1 MRQSSLIGH
10 TIEIYSKYADNPE
23 KPADSLIRQFFYER
37 KYLGAKDR
45 RFIADAYFGTIKNKL
60 RCEAL
65 ATDATGD
72 RVPHRALIVA
82 AYLIANAGVA
92 PQSMQEAL
100 KEINLEFPLEV
111 FEAMGDR
118 MREVKRLSALDP
130 ATRLSI
136 GYSYPRWFVER
147 LTNEYG
153 IEEVES
159 ILEALNDEAPT
170 VLRVNK
176 LVLNTRDELRVEL
189 ENEGCES
196 ALSMIAPDALVLP
209 KRVNVMGL
217 SAFKRGA
224 FEVQDEA
231 SQLVAPFASIEK
243 SSLKVLDACAGAGG
257 KTLHL
262 AALLR
267 NKGEIFATDVEGYKL
282 EELKRRVKRST
293 AQNVRIV
300 MPDQKPKVLGE
311 SKKEWFDLVLLD
323 VPCSGTGTL
332 RRNPGIK
339 WVLTE
344 QMVAELMAK
353 QRSILAENIPY
364 LKPGGKL
371 VYATCSILREEGED
385 QAKWILDT
393 YPGQFE
399 LEQELRTRPD
409 KEGCDGFFAARF
421 RKL

>member
-10 TIEIYSKYADNPE
+10 TIEIYAKYAENIQ
-23 KPADSLIRQFFYER
+23 KPADALIRQFFYER

-45 RFIADAYFGTIKNKL
+45 RFIADAFFGTIKNKL

-65 ATDATGD
+65 AEDASGSEQPMLPL
-72 RVPHRALIVA
+72 VVA

-92 PQSMQEAL
+92 PASIHEAL
-100 KEINLEFPLEV
+100 AEIKINVPLPV
-111 FEAMGDR
+111 LDLLGDR
-118 MREVKRLSALDP
+118 MREVKRLSMLDP
-130 ATRLSI
+130 IARLSI
-136 GYSYPRWFVER
+136 GYSFPRWFVQR
-147 LTNEYG
+147 LSDEYG
-153 IEEVES
+153 LEEVEPL
-159 ILEALNDEAPT
+159 LESLNDEAPT

-176 LVLNTRDELRVEL
+176 LVLNTRDELKVEL
-189 ENEGCES
+189 ENEGCDTT
-196 ALSMIAPDALVLP
+196 LSLIAPDALVLP

-231 SQLVAPFASIEK
+231 SQLVAPFSGIEK
-243 SSLKVLDACAGAGG
+243 SSVKVLDACAGAGG

-300 MPDQKPKVLGE
+300 MPDQKAKTLG
-311 SKKEWFDLVLLD
+311 SGKQNWFDLVLLD

-339 WVLTE
+339 WVFSE
-344 QMVAELMAK
+344 AMVAELTQK
-353 QRSILAENIPY
+353 QRAILTENLPY
-364 LKPGGKL
+364 LKSGGKL

-385 QAKWILDT
+385 QIKWLIENH
-393 YPGQFE
+393 PGQYE
-399 LEQELRTRPD
+399 LEEELRTRPD
-409 KEGCDGFFAARF
+409 KQGCDGFYAARI
-421 RKL
+421 KKV